1 MIVVADTTPVNYL
14 ILIDRI
20 ELLKQLYGRII
31 LPQAVR
37 EEMRR
42 VSTPEKVRKWVENLP
57 SWVEVHTQGVPQMPL
72 NLGHGEREVIALA
85 VHLQADL
92 VLMDDR
98 KARLA
103 AIERGLTVTGTLAIL
118 AAAARRGLEDLP
130 AALDA
135 LQQTTF
141 RAPASLIRS
150 ILDSYRAN
158 KNSD

>member
-20 ELLKQLYGRII
+20 DLLERLYGRVI

-42 VSTPEKVRKWVENLP
+42 VSTPEKVRKWVDNLP
-57 SWVEVHTQGVPQMPL
+57 SWVQVHTQAAPQMPL
-72 NLGHGEREVIALA
+72 NLGPGEREVIALA
-85 VHLQADL
+85 VHLEADL

-130 AALDA
+130 AALDD